1 MSINLCTFLNE
12 QINAISF
19 DLVNLGGVFCVFLFV
34 VGYLFGFLGVGFFV
48 VVGFFYLVGVFFLF
62 FLLLGGVLLLF
73 GSFLE

>member
-19 DLVNLGGVFCVFLFV
+19 DLVNFGGVFCVFLFV

-48 VVGFFYLVGVFFLF
+48 VVVFYLVGVFFLF
-62 FLLLGGVLLLF
+62 FLLLGACYCCLVL
-73 GSFLE
+73 S